1 MKLMTAQNAHSCPF
15 CGILNGVEPGTIIA
29 RNDEKRFAIIK
40 SIHPESV
47 VHWLAVPFEH
57 MESTEAYEVQEAAR
71 FVELFE
77 WAITQTKQ
85 LVADEPYLE
94 KGFTL
99 KTHFGSFE
107 TIPHPKIHI
116 LAME

>member
-1 MKLMTAQNAHSCPF
+1 MTNHNAKDCPF
-15 CGILNGVEPGTIIA
+15 CGILKGEEPGTIIA
-29 RNDEKRFAIIK
+29 RDDNKGFAIIK

-47 VHWLAVPFEH
+47 VHWLAVPVEH
-57 MESTEAYEVQEAAR
+57 VDSTESFERGDGAR

-77 WAITQTKQ
+77 WAVSQTKQ
-85 LVADEPYLE
+85 QVDKVPYLE

-107 TIPHPKIHI
+107 SVPHAKIHI
-116 LAME
+116 LATE